1 MARSKDSKRWLRE
14 HFNDPY
20 VKLAQKQGLRSRS
33 VFKLQQIQQRD
44 RLFKPGMS
52 VVDLGAAPGGWAAL
66 AKELVG
72 DKGKVFALD
81 ILPMDP
87 IFGVEFIQGDFT
99 ESAVVEELLKHIKDN
114 PIDVV
119 ISDMAPNMS
128 GINEVDQPRSMYL
141 AELAL
146 DFAKQVLRPSGTFLV
161 KVFQGAGFTEF
172 MRSLRQDFQQVQAR
186 KPAASRQ
193 RSNEVYLLARLKKSV

>member
-20 VKLAQKQGLRSRS
+20 VKLAQQQGLRSRA
-33 VFKLQQIQQRD
+33 VFKLQQIQKRD
-44 RLFKPGMS
+44 RLIKPGMTI
-52 VVDLGAAPGGWAAL
+52 VDLGAAPGGWAVF

-72 DKGKVFALD
+72 DSGRVIASD
-81 ILPMDP
+81 ILPMES
-87 IFGVEFIQGDFT
+87 IAGVEFVEGDFT
-99 ESAVVEELLKHIKDN
+99 DPIVLERLLKL
-114 PIDVV
+114 IDKNQVDLV

-128 GINEVDQPRSMYL
+128 GMSEVDQPRSMYL

-146 DFAKQVLRPSGTFLV
+146 DFAKEILRPGGSFLV
-161 KVFQGAGFTEF
+161 KVFQGAGFAEF
-172 MRSLRQDFQQVQAR
+172 MRVLRHDFKQVQAR

-193 RSNEVYLLARLKKSV
+193 RSAEVYLLARVKK